1 MIRDE
6 LRVFAKNETG
16 KAGFMKK
23 TDVFKAWG
31 KILTG
36 RQPSLSIEITREC
49 PLRCPGCYA
58 YEPEHLL
65 GSGETLRTVSDY
77 KGDEL
82 VTKILEIVKDHRPL
96 HLSLVGGEPL
106 VRFRE
111 LSILLP
117 QLSEMGIAVQLVTSA
132 VREIPKEW
140 NEIKNL
146 HLVVSIDG
154 LQPEHDARRK
164 PATYERILRNIS
176 GQQITVHCTVT
187 GQTANR
193 PGYYEEFVEFWSA
206 RDEVKKIWFSL
217 FTPQMG
223 AEGEEILTP
232 ETRTKVIDELE
243 ELSFRFPKLFLPK
256 QVISG
261 YRHPPKSPEDCIFA
275 RTTLNLTANLDTKV
289 VPCQFGGAPDCS
301 QCGCIAS
308 AGLAAVGDYELF
320 GKIPLRSIFNVSDNI
335 GKRVSKVMN

>member
-1 MIRDE
+1 
-6 LRVFAKNETG
+6 
-16 KAGFMKK
+16 MKK
-23 TDVFKAWG
+23 SDVIKAWG

-36 RQPSLSIEITREC
+36 NQPSLSIEITREC

-58 YEPEHLL
+58 YEPEHLTEI
-65 GSGETLRTVSDY
+65 GQNLRTVSDF

-82 VTKILEIVKDHRPL
+82 IDKILDIVKEHRPL

-111 LSILLP
+111 LTLLLP

-132 VREIPKEW
+132 VREIPKSW
-140 NEIKNL
+140 AKIDNL

-164 PATYERILRNIS
+164 PATYERILRNIE
-176 GQQITVHCTVT
+176 GQQITVHCTIT

-193 PGYYEEFVEFWSA
+193 EGYYEEFLEFWSA

-217 FTPQMG
+217 FTPQIG

-232 ETRTKVIDELE
+232 ETRKKVIDEIEQLKQ
-243 ELSFRFPKLFLPK
+243 RFPKLNLPK
-256 QVISG
+256 QVIEG
-261 YRHPPKSPEDCIFA
+261 YRNPPRSPEQCIFA
-275 RTTLNLTANLDTKV
+275 KTTLNLTADLKSKV
-289 VPCQFGGAPDCS
+289 VPCQFGGNPDCS

-308 AGLAAVGDYELF
+308 AGLAAVGEYKLF
-320 GKIPLRSIFNVSDNI
+320 GAIPLRKIFVASDNI
-335 GKRVSKVMN
+335 GRRVKKAAA